1 MPTYRKGELFCGP
14 GGLSLGAK
22 QAVVIDEEGNR
33 VLDENG
39 EEYKVEHAWANDF
52 HQDTVKTFRKNILE
66 LDKDDEESELA
77 QSVKSGDVKELD
89 IESLP
94 PVQIFAFGFPCN
106 DFSLVGETKGLE
118 GEYGGL
124 YTYGIKV
131 LNHHNPL
138 AFIAENVG
146 GLESANEGK
155 AFVQILKAMEEAGEH
170 GYYITPHKYRFEE
183 YGVPQARHR
192 IIIVGIRK
200 DLGKKF
206 LVPEAPYKN
215 REQWTTAR
223 QALENP
229 SIPDDATNHEFT
241 NHQNQ
246 VVEMLS
252 HIRPGDNCWVDYLP
266 EHLRLNVKGAKM
278 SNIYRRL
285 DPDAP
290 SYTVTGSGGGGT
302 HIYHYAEPRALTNR
316 ERARLQTF
324 PDWYEF
330 VGGKESVRR
339 QIGMAVPPK
348 GAKIIVEAVLKTLAG
363 VTYPTEEAKW
373 DEEHIQE
380 MLKTGENKKK
390 KRSGK
395 AKKEQ
400 ATKGQ
405 TAMELEE
412 TKS

>member
-1 MPTYRKGELFCGP
+1 MIFRKGELFCGP

-22 QAVVIDEEGNR
+22 QAVVIDEEGNL

-39 EEYKVEHAWANDF
+39 EEYKVVHAWANDY
-52 HQDTVKTFRKNILE
+52 HEETVETFRLNILE
-66 LDKDDEESELA
+66 EDDDPE
-77 QSVKSGDVKELD
+77 SVKFGDVKDLD
-89 IESLP
+89 IESLSP
-94 PVQIFAFGFPCN
+94 IELFSFGFPCN

-170 GYYITPHKYRFEE
+170 GYNITPHKYKFEE

-192 IIIVGIRK
+192 IIICGIRK
-200 DLGKKF
+200 DLGLKF
-206 LVPEAPYKN
+206 QVPRAPYKN
-215 REQWTTAR
+215 REQWTTAM

-229 SIPDDATNHEFT
+229 PIPADAMNHEFT
-241 NHQNQ
+241 KHQRQ
-246 VVEMLS
+246 VVEMLD

-266 EHLRLNVKGAKM
+266 EQYRLNVKGAKM
-278 SNIYRRL
+278 SNIYKRL

-302 HIYHYAEPRALTNR
+302 HMYHYAEPRALTNR

-330 VGGKESVRR
+330 FGGKESVRR

-348 GAKIIVEAVLKTLAG
+348 GAKVIVEAVLKTLAG
-363 VTYPTEEAKW
+363 IPYETEEAKW
-373 DEEHIQE
+373 DENHIQE
-380 MLKTGENKKK
+380 MLATGVNKKK
-390 KRSGK
+390 KKKRTGK
-395 AKKEQ
+395 AKKKVETPEGQ
-400 ATKGQ
+400 AS
-405 TAMELEE
+405 MELEE
-412 TKS
+412 IKP